1 MAFIRRTAENI
12 RSIPARAEIALRS
25 AEQEFGPTE
34 RLSAQELRE
43 LEQFTTSEEVI
54 NALNPDNYKD
64 GESKIDATLLVLLQS
79 IVEKQDLEEANKANL
94 RDKLKMIQDVKI
106 PVSSKDMEQGLED
119 FQTKAIKAYQRIA
132 STTISMIEGEMS
144 ALTTGVPGAFSFDGD
159 TDQEMRRTEVQMFG
173 SPNVVM
179 QTTRFLE
186 AYEQQI
192 DDVLAALRFMM
203 NEIDLTKQILD
214 GARDDIEK
222 LVDFN
227 SPFQITAE
235 VSNLIKATAEYL
247 EILGDTEFIDKT
259 IAYFSKAQSG
269 LKGVINRR
277 PQTTAGRFTSMSD
290 PESRAWGSNV
300 IQGMATFAKFA
311 CRLSEAEGDL
321 NKINQ
326 VDGAGVVRRGLGR
339 AFNDI
344 IVLDQK
350 FYPMN
355 NQIPIPPI
363 SVSPVVINTYLE
375 AYEERA
381 TELVTATENQL
392 NQINNKFDR
401 KIANAQ
407 RNLNQLSETLL
418 MPKPAAR
425 SSISREQVIN
435 AIETPEAFYARTA
448 GIDLRD
454 VPRDLDLRR
463 SRNRELATQYAV
475 ELGARPAARA
485 RIEAEKAAKEEREAR
500 LLLEAEAAAQRA
512 AAEASRSMGSNVM
525 KVNPRKKGRRKK

>member
-1 MAFIRRTAENI
+1 MVFRRI
-12 RSIPARAEIALRS
+12 KDLPANLEIALRP

-43 LEQFTTSEEVI
+43 LENFTTSEDVI

-64 GESKIDATLLVLLQS
+64 GKGKIDATLLVLLQS
-79 IVEKQDLEEANKANL
+79 IVEKQDLEEENKANL
-94 RDKLKMIQDVKI
+94 RDRLKMIQDVKI
-106 PVSSKDMEQGLED
+106 PVSAEDMEQGLEE

-132 STTISMIEGEMS
+132 STTISIIEGEMS
-144 ALTTGVPGAFSFDGD
+144 ALTTGVPGAFSFEGD
-159 TDQEMRRTEVQMFG
+159 TAKEMRRTEIQIFG
-173 SPNVVM
+173 GGSRKGLVDTN
-179 QTTRFLE
+179 RFLE

-192 DDVLAALRFMM
+192 DDVLAALKFMV

-214 GARDDIEK
+214 GAKDDIEK
-222 LVDFN
+222 LVDFD

-247 EILGDTEFIDKT
+247 EILGETEYIDSAIT
-259 IAYFSKAQSG
+259 YFSKAQSG
-269 LKGVINRR
+269 LKGVIRKR
-277 PQTTAGRFTSMSD
+277 PQSTAGKFTSMTD

-363 SVSPVVINTYLE
+363 SVSPVVINAYLE

-381 TELVTATENQL
+381 RELVTATENQL

-401 KIANAQ
+401 KITTAQ

-425 SSISREQVIN
+425 SSISRTEIN
-435 AIETPEAFYARTA
+435 AIETPEAFYSRTT

-454 VPRDLDLRR
+454 VPKDLDLRR
-463 SRNRELATQYAV
+463 SRR
-475 ELGARPAARA
+475 
-485 RIEAEKAAKEEREAR
+485 
-500 LLLEAEAAAQRA
+500 LEAATPPAPVRA
-512 AAEASRSMGSNVM
+512 APLPPPPPPTRDMLERAGSRVM
-525 KVNPRKKGRRKK
+525 MSNPRKKGQRKK

>member
-1 MAFIRRTAENI
+1 MAFIRRTADNI
-12 RSIPARAEIALRS
+12 KSIPARAEIALRP

-43 LEQFTTSEEVI
+43 LENFTTSEDVI

-64 GESKIDATLLVLLQS
+64 GKGKIDATLLVLLQS

-106 PVSSKDMEQGLED
+106 PVSAEDMEQGLQD

-144 ALTTGVPGAFSFDGD
+144 ALTTGVPGAFTFDAD
-159 TDQEMRRTEVQMFG
+159 STSEMRRTEVQVFG
-173 SPNVVM
+173 GPNVLRD
-179 QTTRFLE
+179 TDRFLE

-203 NEIDLTKQILD
+203 NEIDLTRQILD
-214 GARDDIEK
+214 GAKDNIEK
-222 LVDFN
+222 LVDFD

-247 EILGDTEFIDKT
+247 EILGETEYLENAVK
-259 IAYFSKAQSG
+259 YFTVAHTG
-269 LKGVINRR
+269 INNVRTDR
-277 PQTTAGRFTSMSD
+277 SVDEGD
-290 PESRAWGSNV
+290 PDSRAWGSAV
-300 IQGMATFAKFA
+300 IQGMASFAKFA

-344 IVLDQK
+344 ITLDQK
-350 FYPMN
+350 FYPVN

-363 SVSPVVINTYLE
+363 SVTPVVINTYLE

-381 TELVTATENQL
+381 RELVNATENQL

-401 KIANAQ
+401 KITNAQ

-425 SSISREQVIN
+425 SSISRNDVID

-454 VPRDLDLRR
+454 VPKDLDLRR
-463 SRNRELATQYAV
+463 SRNRDLAAQYAV
-475 ELGARPAARA
+475 ELGAMPAARA
-485 RIEAEKAAKEEREAR
+485 RI
-500 LLLEAEAAAQRA
+500 AAQSPPPPPPRDTLERA
-512 AAEASRSMGSNVM
+512 GSRVMMSN
-525 KVNPRKKGRRKK
+525 PSKKRRRKK